1 MRCLPYTEQ
10 PVHPGGFQQSR
21 KFPAS
26 PRKSHRF
33 LGRGLSRDTKEH
45 AFKIITHIK
54 KKKNEEDI
62 FLFKINSR
70 QGQIQNLKYADR

>member
-54 KKKNEEDI
+54 NKKMRKTCF
-62 FLFKINSR
+62 FLKSIPDRAKFKI
-70 QGQIQNLKYADR
+70 